1 MTHRSSYRRFAWHVS
16 QARHACTQKSSRG
29 RASRGHERRRV
40 SWLVIGGNFLEL
52 DLRLVVRLAEA
63 MAQRR
68 LRRSLCSPV
77 YLNCHFPLVGFHTV
91 RPVIPEECVNYHH
104 GDDVRR
110 RTRYET
116 RGRVSAP
123 EIPRRR
129 ASIGLIRLVV
139 IQCVLLYIY
148 LKPIAPPRA
157 PYHWLLPQF
166 LVQWYTVPRIH
177 LLFRSR
183 RTAPAGEVA
192 ESVG

>member
-1 MTHRSSYRRFAWHVS
+1 MAGNRWKLSRTRSPTCGETCWGNGSAPTETFFVFAGVS
-16 QARHACTQKSSRG
+16 QLSLLS
-29 RASRGHERRRV
+29 RRV
-40 SWLVIGGNFLEL
+40 SH
-52 DLRLVVRLAEA
+52 
-63 MAQRR
+63 
-68 LRRSLCSPV
+68 RS
-77 YLNCHFPLVGFHTV
+77 
-91 RPVIPEECVNYHH
+91 PVIPKECENYHH

-129 ASIGLIRLVV
+129 ASIGLILLVV

-157 PYHWLLPQF
+157 PHHWLLPQF
-166 LVQWYTVPRIH
+166 LVQWYTVPRVH